1 MSVFTSRVLLAAV
14 DFKTSMKLFVKEDG
28 SKDPRAMTMEARM
41 KVDKEGGKWP
51 KFSKVCIAKPGNQAD
66 LKATLTSL

>member
-14 DFKTSMKLFVKEDG
+14 DFKTSMKLCVKEDG
-28 SKDPRAMTMEARM
+28 SKDPGAMTMEARM

-51 KFSKVCIAKPGNQAD
+51 MFSNVFIAKPGKQAD
-66 LKATLTSL
+66 LKAKLTSS